1 MQELRMLKSLSKA
14 LCFEKNAYSERTV
27 LMESGVSMLLYEI
40 IIFRLPFSCAG
51 HLLSCICT

>member
-27 LMESGVSMLLYEI
+27 LMESGVSMLLQ
-40 IIFRLPFSCAG
+40 R
-51 HLLSCICT
+51 